1 MKFLVIEDN
10 NQKFDKVKSIT
21 DNIFINSSNTI
32 TRSSNIRDAVS
43 NIYQKQFDIIIID
56 IMVPQC
62 DGEAP
67 VDASD
72 DFISA
77 IENSELNKNT
87 DVIVLTQHSTIA
99 SEKNQVF
106 SKYAIPVI
114 LFQENE
120 ELWKS
125 AIERSLE
132 RIKSRVTFDFL
143 IFCALRKERQAYKN
157 TTAELHEI
165 EHLRGVDSMPM
176 EIDGVHGLCILQ
188 PSMGLVEAA
197 TTTAQALERY
207 RPKIVAMSGICAGVG
222 PEINLCDLVIPT
234 LCWEY
239 QAGKWHKDGFKIEPY
254 LSLIHI

>member
-114 LFQENE
+114 LF
-120 ELWKS
+120 
-125 AIERSLE
+125 
-132 RIKSRVTFDFL
+132 
-143 IFCALRKERQAYKN
+143 
-157 TTAELHEI
+157 
-165 EHLRGVDSMPM
+165 
-176 EIDGVHGLCILQ
+176 
-188 PSMGLVEAA
+188 
-197 TTTAQALERY
+197 
-207 RPKIVAMSGICAGVG
+207 
-222 PEINLCDLVIPT
+222 
-234 LCWEY
+234 
-239 QAGKWHKDGFKIEPY
+239 

>member
-1 MKFLVIEDN
+1 MC
-10 NQKFDKVKSIT
+10 
-21 DNIFINSSNTI
+21 
-32 TRSSNIRDAVS
+32 IRDS
-43 NIYQKQFDIIIID
+43 
-56 IMVPQC
+56 
-62 DGEAP
+62 
-67 VDASD
+67 
-72 DFISA
+72 
-77 IENSELNKNT
+77 
-87 DVIVLTQHSTIA
+87 
-99 SEKNQVF
+99 
-106 SKYAIPVI
+106 
-114 LFQENE
+114 
-120 ELWKS
+120 
-125 AIERSLE
+125 
-132 RIKSRVTFDFL
+132 
-143 IFCALRKERQAYKN
+143 

-254 LSLIHI
+254 SVSPPHQTLSIVTQLTEQQDINEKLLSGIPKMGLSPQIHLGPMATGSAVIADQTKMSEIAAQHRKMIALDMEMYSVFKACQRSSPAPQFFGVKTVVDTGDTNKSDTYHEFGCTLSARFTVAAISKLLATN